1 MGGHATVL
9 ENLHPPATVATRVM
23 GEPELQ
29 KVQGDWV
36 PAALALVAVVGHA
49 ASSCSSASSRP
60 SASST

>member
-9 ENLHPPATVATRVM
+9 ENLHAAVTMATPVLGV
-23 GEPELQ
+23 PELQ
-29 KVQGDWV
+29 KMQGDWV

-49 ASSCSSASSRP
+49 ASSCPSASSRP